1 MTASTGLSDRIQT
14 SLLAWPEETR
24 RTVAENLAHL
34 VTEHKTRCLRVLGHV
49 EPIPEKVRFHDLR
62 HTVASL
68 LLSKGHSLKAVSQR
82 LGHANPT
89 MTLRVYAHT
98 MPNDDAKLAEGLARM
113 MA

>member
-1 MTASTGLSDRIQT
+1 MEKAANLPQEGTKPEGIKPQATG
-14 SLLAWPEETR
+14 
-24 RTVAENLAHL
+24 AEGEAA
-34 VTEHKTRCLRVLGHV
+34 VKVV
-49 EPIPEKVRFHDLR
+49 PEKVRFHDLR